1 MATKIQIML
10 LCLLLLG
17 LSGCSSKFA
26 YNNAHWLANWYLDDY
41 LDLSNQQNKIL
52 SGELE
57 SALYWHR
64 TTQLALYKQQLL
76 DLSNDLNTLPIS
88 EQTWREHLTRIT
100 GHWHKARSE
109 FSYRAAK
116 LAPLLT
122 PSQVEYLFKKMQQ
135 KNQQQLAEFNEQTRS
150 QYKQERL
157 ENILDTAED
166 LLGSLSAQQ
175 TLEVTTYNQQVTIT
189 EQEWHDSKQAMQA
202 AMQTAF
208 NQHTQEQ
215 LVSVLFEFMI
225 QPDQFKSEAFLQ
237 TRINNRTH
245 LIAMLHTLSASLS
258 PMQVKHFKKVIAQ
271 RIELI
276 ESLEK
281 G

>member
-1 MATKIQIML
+1 MRTQIQIML

-26 YNNAHWLANWYLDDY
+26 YNNADWLSNWYMDDY
-41 LDLSNQQNKIL
+41 LDLSNEQNKIL
-52 SGELE
+52 SAELE
-57 SALYWHR
+57 AALHWHR

-88 EQTWREHLTRIT
+88 EQIWREHITRIT
-100 GHWHKARSE
+100 GHWHEARNE
-109 FSYRAAK
+109 FSDRAAK

-135 KNQQQLAEFNEQTRS
+135 KNAQQLETFTEQTLS

-157 ENILDTAED
+157 EKILDTAED
-166 LLGSLSAQQ
+166 LLGTISAQQ
-175 TLEVTTYNQQVTIT
+175 ILEVTTYNEHVIVT

-208 NQHTQEQ
+208 NQHTQQQ
-215 LVSVLFEFMI
+215 LSAALFELMT

-237 TRINNRTH
+237 ARMNNRTH

-258 PMQVKHFKKVIAQ
+258 PKQIKHFKKVIAE

-276 ESLEK
+276 ESLQQ